1 MSREP
6 QPDRWT
12 FLTNHAQV
20 LLRIARDSDVTLR
33 EVAVDVGI
41 TERATQRIA
50 SDLVAAGFLKRE
62 RRGRNN
68 HYLINREAMMRHS
81 AQAGQ
86 QIGPLLDLLQPR
98 KRAVA
103 RR

>member
-1 MSREP
+1 MSRE
-6 QPDRWT
+6 QEHDNWT

-33 EVAVDVGI
+33 EVALDVGI

-50 SDLVAAGFLKRE
+50 SDLVASGFLSRE

-68 HYLINREAMMRHS
+68 HYLINREAMMRHA
-81 AQAGQ
+81 AQAGH
-86 QIGPLLDLLQPR
+86 QIGPLLDLLQP
-98 KRAVA
+98 KETNA
-103 RR
+103 

>member
-6 QPDRWT
+6 QQGSWT

-33 EVAVDVGI
+33 EVAGDIGI
-41 TERATQRIA
+41 TERAAQRIA
-50 SDLVAAGFLKRE
+50 TDLVGAGFLKRE

-68 HYLINREAMMRHS
+68 HYLINRKALMRHG
-81 AQAGQ
+81 AQAGH
-86 QIGPLLDLLQPR
+86 QIGPLLDLYQPEER
-98 KRAVA
+98 RA
-103 RR
+103 

>member
-1 MSREP
+1 MSIDP
-6 QPDRWT
+6 QPGNWT

-33 EVAVDVGI
+33 EVAGDVGI

-50 SDLVAAGFLKRE
+50 TDLVAAGFLKRE

-68 HYLINREAMMRHS
+68 HYVINRDAMMRHA
-81 AQAGQ
+81 AQAGH
-86 QIGPLLDLLQPR
+86 QIGPLLDLFQS
-98 KRAVA
+98 
-103 RR
+103 